1 MFDRKATYAC
11 AYTSKEPS
19 LDPEIARALDW
30 LDERFAAERILV
42 VTPTVESVRASAVL
56 TARAS
61 ELESVSADAL
71 RGGYRWAGG
80 RALALWPIEGVLEEL
95 DRHPHVSALAVIP
108 WRLSELGAWIRAR
121 QPLDL
126 LRTGNR
132 EDEPRK
138 A

>member
-1 MFDRKATYAC
+1 MFDRKAMYSC
-11 AYTSKEPS
+11 AYTGKEPS

-30 LDERFAAERILV
+30 LDERFAAEKILV
-42 VTPTVESVRASAVL
+42 VTPTVESARASAVL
-56 TARAS
+56 SSRAS

-80 RALALWPIEGVLEEL
+80 RALALWPTEVVLDEL
-95 DRHPHVSALAVIP
+95 DRHPHISALAVIP
-108 WRLSELGAWIRAR
+108 WRLIELGAWMRVR

-132 EDEPRK
+132 EDE